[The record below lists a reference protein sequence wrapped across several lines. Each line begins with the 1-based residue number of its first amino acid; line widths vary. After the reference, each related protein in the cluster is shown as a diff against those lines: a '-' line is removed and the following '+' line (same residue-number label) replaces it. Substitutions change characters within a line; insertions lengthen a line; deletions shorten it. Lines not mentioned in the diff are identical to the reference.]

1 LQVSKNNKG
10 KFKMAKNHTNI
21 SLQSS
26 LNKFFRI
33 IRFEKKEVTAIYFF
47 AILSGIIQLSLPL
60 GIQTII
66 NFSQAA
72 AGIGTLPVSI
82 IVLILIV
89 LIGILI
95 SGILQVNQMK
105 IVEKIEQNIFTRF
118 SLEFAHK
125 IPKIETSELNNDHL
139 PELMNR
145 FFEVIGIQKGLSKL
159 LLDIPLAIIQ
169 ILFGLILL
177 SFYNTTFIILGI
189 LLIMLLF
196 FIFKYTNKKGLIAS
210 YYESED
216 KYEVASWL
224 EEIARSNKTFKI
236 SSQNNFHLE
245 KTDNLVKDYLVSKTN
260 HFEILKFQYWSLIA
274 FKLLISA
281 LMLIIGAVLLI
292 KQQLNIGQFIAAEI
306 VILLILSAVEKLILN
321 IEVAYNIL
329 TGVEKLSAISDKKT
343 EEQGKMPFV
352 NNQNGIAIEVKNLNF
367 KFENSRP
374 LLEQVGFSIEPG
386 KNVCIMGD
394 GGSGK
399 SILLELVGGTLKNF
413 EGVININ
420 GVPINNINQSEYR
433 KNIGIFYNEQDI
445 FEGTVYDNICIG
457 NNNIT
462 ANEIMSIAKILDIH
476 EFISLLPQGLYSHLQ
491 ATGKG
496 LSTIIAKKILLLR
509 AIVHRPE
516 LLILDEPF
524 ELAGAESSKKIAS
537 YLNNLNNTTC
547 IVASGYLP
555 FAEKCDLV
563 IWLEKGKIKYLGHPE
578 TILPLV
584 K

>member
-1 LQVSKNNKG
+1 
-10 KFKMAKNHTNI
+10 MAKNNSEI
-21 SLQSS
+21 SITQS
-26 LNKFFRI
+26 LNKFFSV
-33 IRFEKKEVTAIYFF
+33 IRFEKKEITAIYFY

-82 IVLILIV
+82 VVLIFIV
-89 LIGILI
+89 LIGILV

-105 IVEKIEQNIFTRF
+105 IVEKIEQSIFTRF

-125 IPKIETSELNNDHL
+125 IPKIETSALNNDHL

-145 FFEVIGIQKGLSKL
+145 FFEIVGIQKGLSKI
-159 LLDIPLAIIQ
+159 LLDIPLAFIQ

-177 SFYNTTFIILGI
+177 SFYNSTFIILGL
-189 LLIMLLF
+189 LLILLLF
-196 FIFKYTNKKGLIAS
+196 FIFKYTNKKGLIAA
-210 YYESED
+210 YNESED

-245 KTDNLVKDYLVSKTN
+245 KTDVLVNDYLNSKTK
-260 HFEILKFQYWSLIA
+260 HFEILKFQYWSLIG

-281 LMLIIGAVLLI
+281 LMLVIGAVLLI

-321 IEVAYNIL
+321 LEVAYNIL
-329 TGVEKLSAISDKKT
+329 TGVEKLSVISDKKT
-343 EEQGKMPFV
+343 EEQGKMPFI
-352 NNQNGIAIEVKNLNF
+352 NSANGITIDVKDLNF
-367 KFENSRP
+367 KFEHGRT
-374 LLEQVGFSIEPG
+374 LLENLSFSIQPG
-386 KNVCIMGD
+386 SNVCIMGD

-399 SILLELVGGTLKNF
+399 SILLELIGGTLKNF
-413 EGVININ
+413 EGFININ
-420 GVPINNINQSEYR
+420 GIPINNLNQTEYR

-445 FEGTVYDNICIG
+445 FDGTVYDNICIG
-457 NNNIT
+457 NDNVS
-462 ANEIMSIAKILDIH
+462 ANEIMELAEILEIK

-491 ATGKG
+491 PTGKG

-509 AIVHRPE
+509 AIVNKPE

-537 YLNNLNNTTC
+537 YLNNLKNTTC
-547 IVASGYLP
+547 IVASGYMSY
-555 FAEKCDLV
+555 AKDCDLI
-563 IWLEKGKIKYLGHPE
+563 IWLEKGKIKHIGDPKS
-578 TILPLV
+578 ILPLV